1 MKLKKLYFILIS
13 LFWGM
18 GQLNALNLDSL
29 EKVIP
34 QLPDDS
40 TKVDQMTD
48 LMYYFYREEIFK
60 SKQYAEGVLSLSQ
73 RVGYDRGIGKGY
85 FGLGL
90 FHDRMLQKDSAL
102 FFYQKSLEFF
112 YGDKAVRDK
121 AIVNN
126 ALGIFFR
133 NREEYEK
140 AKWHYRSAALG
151 FLQLEDWRA
160 TGDVYNNLGN
170 IFSSKEEYDS
180 SLVYLNKALF
190 YYNQTPSSYFT
201 IIVKCNLG
209 GVYERKGDYIRAL
222 TLFEEALELSK
233 KEKAPDERAAVFNFL
248 GSVHIKLGKLEEAND
263 YLMRSKKLSQDLNNL
278 DRLDNVLVTLIE
290 LEKAKNNWQQA
301 YHWSNEL
308 IVLRDSIYS
317 LEKQSAIDEVSAL
330 FDLEKKDAEIHY
342 LKTEKEL
349 NANIRFWLRI
359 SIGLLILAVVIVFLW
374 LKTKVTQERSKKE
387 QAERLKEV
395 EVKNLKLEQE
405 KIASDLSFKEK
416 ELTTFALQ
424 MVHKNELIDSIQKK
438 LNNILN
444 EPEDWKD
451 DLKKLIVKL
460 KQHQL
465 IGNDLIPFDKHL
477 QEISSSFFSQLE
489 QRYPDLTNNEKRL
502 AALLR
507 IGLSSKEIAVL
518 NNVSESAVKISRH
531 RLRKKLNLD
540 STVNL
545 NELFRSLE

>member
-330 FDLEKKDAEIHY
+330 FDLEKKDAEIHH
-342 LKTEKEL
+342 LRTEKEL